1 MCKSI
6 LIYIYVKKPA
16 VDDVIFIVVLA
27 PLLAQYPF
35 DYGDGEDGVK
45 DNGGEDGVQDYG
57 GEDDLRNGNDEQGG

>member
-1 MCKSI
+1 M
-6 LIYIYVKKPA
+6 KKPA

-45 DNGGEDGVQDYG
+45 DNGGDDGVQDDS
-57 GEDDLRNGNDEQGG
+57 GEDDLRNGNGKQGG